1 MANELDPKFGTA
13 ITLIFGK
20 SNIAANGITDLT
32 FVSGGVGFKVPTGYA
47 FHPVLLHAETNADIT
62 AGTGT
67 FKVIDNGTELVNG
80 PSAVLSDLVQ
90 AASDV
95 ERYGV
100 EPIAAGHVV
109 GVSITTTA
117 AYAPETGDVDA
128 VLVGYLV
135 PA

>member
-1 MANELDPKFGTA
+1 MANELDPKFGAA

-20 SNIAANGITDLT
+20 ANIAANGTTDLT
-32 FVSGGVGFKVPTGYA
+32 FANGGVGFKVPTGYK
-47 FHPVLLHAETNADIT
+47 FHPVALHAETNADVT

-67 FKVIDNGTELVNG
+67 FKVTDNGTELKNG
-80 PSAVLSDLVQ
+80 PSVELSDEVQ
-90 AASDV
+90 AASGV
-95 ERYGV
+95 QRYGV

-109 GVSITTTA
+109 GVSVTA
-117 AYAPETGDVDA
+117 SATYAPETGDVDA